1 MESTN
6 RMKRFVLSPL
16 LVTGLLGVCAAC
28 SQGATG
34 EENFTPLFNGRNL
47 EGWIG
52 ATDQYVVEEG
62 VIVLPKGRGGKL
74 LTQGQ
79 YDDFILRFEFK
90 LTPNANNGLAI
101 RAPVDGDAAYN
112 GMELQIL
119 DGSSGK
125 YPDLKP
131 YQTHG
136 SIYGV
141 APAKRGFLKP
151 VGAWNQQEVACRG
164 RNLRVT
170 LNGHVILDVN
180 LDEVA
185 PEGKTIDG
193 QNHPG
198 LQNTKGHLGFLGHG
212 DQIAIRNIRIQTSD
226 SENTSKRKQDN
237 P

>member
-1 MESTN
+1 
-6 RMKRFVLSPL
+6 MKGSYPRPL
-16 LVTGLLGVCAAC
+16 LMLGLLLAFASCE
-28 SQGATG
+28 QATATVG

-74 LTQGQ
+74 LTQDQ

-101 RAPVDGDAAYN
+101 RAPVHGDAAYN

-151 VGAWNQQEVACRG
+151 VGAWNQQEVTCRG

-212 DQIAIRNIRIQTSD
+212 DPVAIRNIRIQELD
-226 SENTSKRKQDN
+226 SKKVSKRKQDN

>member
-1 MESTN
+1 
-6 RMKRFVLSPL
+6 
-16 LVTGLLGVCAAC
+16 
-28 SQGATG
+28 
-34 EENFTPLFNGRNL
+34 
-47 EGWIG
+47 
-52 ATDQYVVEEG
+52 
-62 VIVLPKGRGGKL
+62 L
-74 LTQGQ
+74 LTQDQ

-101 RAPVDGDAAYN
+101 RAPVHGDAAYN

-151 VGAWNQQEVACRG
+151 VGAWNQQEVLCRG

-212 DQIAIRNIRIQTSD
+212 DPVAIRNIRIQDLD
-226 SENTSKRKQDN
+226 SKKVSKRKQDN